1 MNSKR
6 YNWEIWIKNSDKLEK
21 DFNFYLKKE
30 FIKVEKEQKFL
41 SLSHLK
47 KAEYNLKFVNFL
59 LENNKFS
66 DWAIAGCYYTI
77 YHCALALLAKKG
89 YSSKKHNSTLCAL
102 IKFYYEKSNKGLD
115 EEDLQLISK
124 SSLDKQ
130 EVSYF
135 VEAKQKRELA
145 SYGISDEFN
154 TNEAKE
160 LRKKTIEFINKCREI
175 LE

>member
-21 DFNFYLKKE
+21 DFNFY
-30 FIKVEKEQKFL
+30 
-41 SLSHLK
+41 
-47 KAEYNLKFVNFL
+47 LKFVNFL

-102 IKFYYEKSNKGLD
+102 IKFYNEKILKCFKDKNFSIFQTKRGIYLKNEK
-115 EEDLQLISK
+115 K
-124 SSLDKQ
+124 SFIFKPASSPILWKCNVQ
-130 EVSYF
+130 PNVF
-135 VEAKQKRELA
+135 RNLAKV
-145 SYGISDEFN
+145 
-154 TNEAKE
+154 
-160 LRKKTIEFINKCREI
+160 
-175 LE
+175 

>member
-1 MNSKR
+1 
-6 YNWEIWIKNSDKLEK
+6 
-21 DFNFYLKKE
+21 
-30 FIKVEKEQKFL
+30 
-41 SLSHLK
+41 
-47 KAEYNLKFVNFL
+47 
-59 LENNKFS
+59 
-66 DWAIAGCYYTI
+66 
-77 YHCALALLAKKG
+77 
-89 YSSKKHNSTLCAL
+89 
-102 IKFYYEKSNKGLD
+102 
-115 EEDLQLISK
+115 LISK